1 MTMTLHNDS
10 RISRRSLLQIGA
22 LGAGLT
28 LAQGLKLQAAGKT
41 GGGLRSAIFVFL
53 EGGPSHQDTFDLKPD
68 AAVEFRGEFAP
79 IDTSVAGVQICE
91 QMPMLARDFGRYAI
105 VRGVTHNLADH
116 GIGKKYVL
124 TGNLPTPVLQY
135 PEYGSV
141 VARQHPSARD
151 LPTYVAIDESFVG
164 PGYLGTQYSALTAEK
179 PRHGFPYR
187 VRGVTLDDGLT
198 VARYSRQKQL
208 LDDLDTAF
216 RGFETLDDEVRS
228 LDRFSEQAYQIISS
242 PRTRTAFDLSKE
254 KTSESDRFGKHE
266 FGQSLLLAC
275 RLIEAG
281 VHFVTVR
288 LRPAEFDFDTHS
300 NNFSKLRTLLPPFD
314 RGLSALL
321 DRLDDRGRLGSTSL
335 LVTGEFGRTP
345 RVNGGGGRDHWARAM
360 CSLLAGGDIHGGSV
374 VGASDATASA
384 PRGDGYSPDDLAAS
398 FFRNIGIDPKLEF
411 QSNVGRP
418 VTLVRNGTPIR
429 QLFPAVP

>member
-1 MTMTLHNDS
+1 MNFHTESTF
-10 RISRRSLLQIGA
+10 SRRSLLQVGA

-28 LAQGLKLQAAGKT
+28 LADGLRLRAADKAK
-41 GGGLRSAIFVFL
+41 GGLRSAIFVFL
-53 EGGPSHQDTFDLKPD
+53 EGGPSHQDTFDLKPQ
-68 AAVEFRGEFAP
+68 AAAEFRGEFRP

-91 QMPMLARDFGRYAI
+91 HMPNLARDFGRYAI

-151 LPTYVAIDESFVG
+151 LPTYVAIDEAFVG

-216 RGFETLDDEVRS
+216 RRV
-228 LDRFSEQAYQIISS
+228 
-242 PRTRTAFDLSKE
+242 
-254 KTSESDRFGKHE
+254 
-266 FGQSLLLAC
+266 
-275 RLIEAG
+275 
-281 VHFVTVR
+281 
-288 LRPAEFDFDTHS
+288 
-300 NNFSKLRTLLPPFD
+300 
-314 RGLSALL
+314 
-321 DRLDDRGRLGSTSL
+321 
-335 LVTGEFGRTP
+335 GER
-345 RVNGGGGRDHWARAM
+345 GGGG
-360 CSLLAGGDIHGGSV
+360 AGGGAAVFPYTAATCASTSAVPKSIASSTLPWNCELWPTPAVHAFGGR
-374 VGASDATASA
+374 A
-384 PRGDGYSPDDLAAS
+384 PDGDLARILSGWSLCRRFDGLAAS
-398 FFRNIGIDPKLEF
+398 PMYRPLGQPMAPVSTSVPLAK
-411 QSNVGRP
+411 NVRP
-418 VTLVRNGTPIR
+418 SPVKPAPTWLHSPAGT
-429 QLFPAVP
+429 AWVPRLCPTERVSCAIH